1 MLLSRHI
8 CNFANEIS
16 GRHRRG
22 CWVVCSAEEVTKH
35 LQLLAGV
42 LRAAGVASKAAL
54 QNRHLLAVIEA
65 LLSLLVPEQSLLRR
79 LQL

>member
-8 CNFANEIS
+8 CNFAKEIR

-22 CWVVCSAEEVTKH
+22 CWVVCCAEEVTKH
-35 LQLLAGV
+35 LQPLAGV

-54 QNRHLLAVIEA
+54 QNRHLLAVMEA
-65 LLSLLVPEQSLLRR
+65 LLALLVPEQSLLR
-79 LQL
+79 LQH